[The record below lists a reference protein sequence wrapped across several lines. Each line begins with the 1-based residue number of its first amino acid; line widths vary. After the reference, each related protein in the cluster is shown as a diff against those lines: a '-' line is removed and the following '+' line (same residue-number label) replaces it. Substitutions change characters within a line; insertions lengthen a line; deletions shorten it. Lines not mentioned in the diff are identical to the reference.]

1 MPYIP
6 HSLFPERTPS
16 PMIDLQITE
25 VSQLVFLFFFF
36 LCVIWVIY
44 SLLSF
49 INELNKQ
56 RLRLSDLDI
65 ELQTEQLD
73 IPLRK
78 GRVTYLRRKVP
89 EAKGVHRKLDEYA
102 LALRDLDSQI
112 EEAENDKKEREQK
125 LREEQEAKG
134 RIKLRDWDF

>member
-1 MPYIP
+1 
-6 HSLFPERTPS
+6 
-16 PMIDLQITE
+16 MINLQITE

-36 LCVIWVIY
+36 MCVIWVVY
-44 SLLSF
+44 CLVSF

-56 RLRLSDLDI
+56 RLRLSDLDF

-89 EAKGVHRKLDEYA
+89 ESKLTHRQLDEYA
-102 LALRDLDSQI
+102 LELRDLESQLD
-112 EEAENDKKEREQK
+112 EAENEKKLMAQK
-125 LREEQEAKG
+125 RREEEEAKG
-134 RIKLRDWDF
+134 RIKLREWDF